1 MIDVT
6 TEFAKDEEPGRFY
19 AYPGSHYSAV
29 GYRVAAR
36 AIVEAL
42 DRAPR

>member
-1 MIDVT
+1 MIDVA